1 MNKKSTQVQKE
12 LGKYVKRN
20 TQNRII
26 SRHEIT
32 VFPHDFR
39 VKPVIALGNMTR
51 SYFVKEQHKER
62 SSSGK
67 SPIGRQAFNGH
78 IPSASALSLINFI
91 TKERRPHKLHY
102 FVVHCSNKFSTCSIC
117 GFRKVR
123 KIIGW
128 DTKDRGDMN

>member
-1 MNKKSTQVQKE
+1 MSVGDTSLVVCNKKNPK
-12 LGKYVKRN
+12 KD
-20 TQNRII
+20 I

-32 VFPHDFR
+32 VLARNYR
-39 VKPVIALGNMTR
+39 VKPVIGLCNMPTY
-51 SYFVKEQHKER
+51 YFVKQKHNER
-62 SSSGK
+62 KSCSGT
-67 SPIGRQAFNGH
+67 SPIGSQALNGYV
-78 IPSASALSLINFI
+78 PSASATSLIRFI

-102 FVVHCSNKFSTCSIC
+102 FVVDKSNTFSTCSIC

>member
-1 MNKKSTQVQKE
+1 MT
-12 LGKYVKRN
+12 
-20 TQNRII
+20 

-32 VFPHDFR
+32 VFSHNFR
-39 VKPVIALGNMTR
+39 VKPVIGLCNMLAY
-51 SYFVKEQHKER
+51 YFVKQQHNER
-62 SSSGK
+62 KRKSSSGK
-67 SPIGRQAFNGH
+67 SLTGRGAFNGH
-78 IPSASALSLINFI
+78 IPSESAPSLIRFI

-102 FVVHCSNKFSTCSIC
+102 FVVDSSNKFSTCSIC

>member
-1 MNKKSTQVQKE
+1 MSVGDTSLVVCNKKNPK
-12 LGKYVKRN
+12 KD
-20 TQNRII
+20 I

-32 VFPHDFR
+32 VLAHNFR
-39 VKPVIALGNMTR
+39 VKPVIGLCNMLTY
-51 SYFVKEQHKER
+51 YFVKQQHKER
-62 SSSGK
+62 KRKSSSGK
-67 SPIGRQAFNGH
+67 SPFGNTALNGRS
-78 IPSASALSLINFI
+78 PSASALSLINFV

-128 DTKDRGDMN
+128 DTKDRGDINK

>member
-1 MNKKSTQVQKE
+1 MT
-12 LGKYVKRN
+12 
-20 TQNRII
+20 

-32 VFPHDFR
+32 VLTHNFR
-39 VKPVIALGNMTR
+39 VKPVIGLSNMLTY
-51 SYFVKEQHKER
+51 YFVKQQHKER
-62 SSSGK
+62 KRKSSSGK
-67 SPIGRQAFNGH
+67 SPFGNTALNGRS
-78 IPSASALSLINFI
+78 PSASALSLINFD